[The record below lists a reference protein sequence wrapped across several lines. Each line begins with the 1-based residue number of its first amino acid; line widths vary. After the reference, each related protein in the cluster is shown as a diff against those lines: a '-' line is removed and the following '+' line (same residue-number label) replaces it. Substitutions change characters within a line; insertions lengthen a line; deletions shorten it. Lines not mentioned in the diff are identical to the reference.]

1 MSVKE
6 STINIKEAC
15 LDSAHEIIAEQ
26 GLDALSLREVA
37 RRLHISHQA
46 PYKHF
51 PSKDHLLAAVL
62 TRCFSRFAYAL
73 ENREK
78 NDDVFFN
85 LQTLG
90 ISYLNFALNHPLEY
104 KLMFNTQWPSS
115 AKSEEMIAHS
125 CKAFDVLK
133 KALTPIHGTDDN
145 GKEKA
150 DLDAIYIWSTMHGYA
165 SILMSNAMQHLEVN
179 EGTMRNSSEH
189 IFNMIRKGLN

>member
-1 MSVKE
+1 MSAKE
-6 STINIKEAC
+6 TTINIKESC
-15 LDSAHEIIAEQ
+15 LDSAHEIIAER

-62 TRCFSRFAYAL
+62 SRCFSRFAYAL
-73 ENREK
+73 EHREK
-78 NDDVFFN
+78 NNDLYFN

-90 ISYLNFALNHPLEY
+90 VAYLHFALNHPLEY
-104 KLMFNTQWPSS
+104 QLMFNTQWPNS
-115 AKSEEMIAHS
+115 AKSKDMIANS

-133 KALTPIHGTDDN
+133 HTLTSIHGENDL

-150 DLDAIYIWSTMHGYA
+150 ELDAIYIWSTMHGYA
-165 SILMSNAMQHLEVN
+165 SILQSNAMEHLDIKEKTMQHA
-179 EGTMRNSSEH
+179 TEH
-189 IFNMIRKGLN
+189 IFMMIRKGLT

>member
-1 MSVKE
+1 MSVNE
-6 STINIKEAC
+6 TTINIKEAC
-15 LDSAHEIIAEQ
+15 IDSAHEIIAER

-62 TRCFSRFAYAL
+62 ARCFSRFAYAL

-78 NDDVFFN
+78 NNDVLFN

-90 ISYLNFALNHPLEY
+90 VAYLNFALNHPLEY

-115 AKSEEMIAHS
+115 AKSEDMIAHS
-125 CKAFDVLK
+125 CTAFNVLRN
-133 KALTPIHGTDDN
+133 ALASIHGTDGL

-150 DLDAIYIWSTMHGYA
+150 ELDAIYIWSTMHGYA
-165 SILMSNAMQHLEVN
+165 SILQSNTMEHLQIKEK
-179 EGTMRNSSEH
+179 TIQIAAEH
-189 IFNMIRKGLN
+189 IFNMIQKGLV